1 MLTDSA
7 EKQSN
12 GSSAGNA
19 NTPFIAEIISL
30 TNAPPELALG
40 QLERMRP
47 ILSIFLGGTG
57 QMIGAFLKARLNT
70 RFGPA
75 WQQKFRLLAFDT
87 TEEPLTVQVDGASI
101 SLEPE
106 AEFFHIGHVPVP
118 RIMRNIRNLESV
130 EKRLGSI
137 LPRLPASV
145 MRGNGAKSVRP
156 LALLALYWHF
166 ETVYAQLR
174 QAIWDLAGREL
185 STADIAL
192 QQQGINV
199 VIASSLVGGTGSGLF
214 LDIAYLVRHLFN
226 ELGELGQFCHITGMG
241 VLPQAFHGI
250 QAANLHANAGAAL
263 EELNHLMSYGNFE
276 AHYPG
281 GHVVHVQEAPFNLY
295 HVLDGVDERGQTWA
309 GILDVSEMAAESIFL
324 QMASQLG
331 RKGENAFDNLDEILI
346 ERTAEGDINAF
357 SSVGLGAL
365 EFPAPQVATL
375 CANRLLQK
383 TAQESWL
390 AAPSDVLTARIV
402 AEKLQPVMG
411 SDLNRELQRDPDGG
425 VMQIDL
431 PQPGWLRGKAHDQ
444 VAGAAA
450 TYVQEYGQARVNE
463 TILRHVEQN
472 QRRLSAQ
479 QMQAWSKW
487 IHDKLFAADTSLPQL
502 QAVLAQAQT
511 QLQTWQ
517 KESRPQL
524 AALDRE
530 LESHTIALNE
540 AAATLTAAAES
551 LVLGRQRRI
560 NTALDALF
568 QTAETLYT
576 TRMTHALLRG
586 QRQLWAA
593 LEAHLSVLQQH
604 LQTLTGRVQAIAER
618 TATAVQAQLH
628 AVQHRGVSRLSL
640 ADTTYVDALFQAN
653 LPAEVN
659 LRTLLPQLP
668 DVSVLAALNT
678 TQLTTTLVTALEQPF
693 DKVRQLRIEDVIA
706 ERSDEMSVRARR
718 QQLIRL
724 ATPSWSIDRARLP
737 EGGTRLA
744 RVEVIGVRDATEL
757 TFGNQEEL
765 VSTLDPHQL
774 VALVVVAGAP
784 QRALQQYDRYRHK
797 LNELRAVRPI
807 YVLPQFMVDSGK
819 ARLAFALG
827 SIFGFVYNQGTYFY
841 YQPLDTLAPPVRLGN
856 GLSNAIQELETRE
869 GPLREIMERVEAQI
883 ARLGLQQSITIL
895 AEYYSIAPDGRS
907 SLDELTRGLKQLVRN
922 YADALRQIQAFSSG
936 LKS

>member
-1 MLTDSA
+1 M
-7 EKQSN
+7 
-12 GSSAGNA
+12 
-19 NTPFIAEIISL
+19 
-30 TNAPPELALG
+30 PPELALG

-431 PQPGWLRGKAHDQ
+431 P
-444 VAGAAA
+444 
-450 TYVQEYGQARVNE
+450 
-463 TILRHVEQN
+463 
-472 QRRLSAQ
+472 
-479 QMQAWSKW
+479 
-487 IHDKLFAADTSLPQL
+487 
-502 QAVLAQAQT
+502 
-511 QLQTWQ
+511 
-517 KESRPQL
+517 
-524 AALDRE
+524 
-530 LESHTIALNE
+530 
-540 AAATLTAAAES
+540 S
-551 LVLGRQRRI
+551 LVGCGAKHMIKSQEPPPPTSRSMGR
-560 NTALDALF
+560 
-568 QTAETLYT
+568 
-576 TRMTHALLRG
+576 HALT
-586 QRQLWAA
+586 RQSCGTSSRTNVVCPRSRCR
-593 LEAHLSVLQQH
+593 HGPNGSM
-604 LQTLTGRVQAIAER
+604 TNFSPLTQASHSCR
-618 TATAVQAQLH
+618 PCWPRRRHSCRPGKRKAVPNWPHWIGNWRAIP
-628 AVQHRGVSRLSL
+628 SR
-640 ADTTYVDALFQAN
+640 
-653 LPAEVN
+653 
-659 LRTLLPQLP
+659 
-668 DVSVLAALNT
+668 
-678 TQLTTTLVTALEQPF
+678 
-693 DKVRQLRIEDVIA
+693 
-706 ERSDEMSVRARR
+706 
-718 QQLIRL
+718 
-724 ATPSWSIDRARLP
+724 
-737 EGGTRLA
+737 
-744 RVEVIGVRDATEL
+744 
-757 TFGNQEEL
+757 
-765 VSTLDPHQL
+765 
-774 VALVVVAGAP
+774 
-784 QRALQQYDRYRHK
+784 
-797 LNELRAVRPI
+797 
-807 YVLPQFMVDSGK
+807 
-819 ARLAFALG
+819 
-827 SIFGFVYNQGTYFY
+827 
-841 YQPLDTLAPPVRLGN
+841 
-856 GLSNAIQELETRE
+856 
-869 GPLREIMERVEAQI
+869 
-883 ARLGLQQSITIL
+883 
-895 AEYYSIAPDGRS
+895 
-907 SLDELTRGLKQLVRN
+907 
-922 YADALRQIQAFSSG
+922 
-936 LKS
+936 